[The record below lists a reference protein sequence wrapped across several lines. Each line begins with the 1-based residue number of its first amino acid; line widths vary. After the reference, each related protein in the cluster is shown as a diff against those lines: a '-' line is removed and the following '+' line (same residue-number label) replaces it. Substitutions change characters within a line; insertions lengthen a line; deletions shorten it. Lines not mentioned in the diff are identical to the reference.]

1 MVIFPGSPVRL
12 RREGDQALGPD
23 ASPVHQLWSGAG
35 QVEGGQG
42 GPRAHVSGLWSG
54 DTRGQH
60 PASGDSGGQHPRTVS
75 AL

>member
-1 MVIFPGSPVRL
+1 M
-12 RREGDQALGPD
+12 
-23 ASPVHQLWSGAG
+23 HQLWSGAG
-35 QVEGGQG
+35 QVEGGEG
-42 GPRAHVSGLWSG
+42 GPRAHVSGLWPG